1 MKEDRSAQGPVI
13 VVTGASQ
20 GIGAAIARVFAA
32 ELPCRLALL
41 SRSEDRLEE
50 VAGDLR
56 TAGRQVIVVSCDTTD
71 AASVRAAAER
81 VLGEM
86 GAPDVLINN
95 AGRFE
100 GASFLDTTIEQF
112 DTLVAVNLRGTFLV
126 SKAFLPAMIAAGR
139 GHVFNMS
146 SIAGLDPYPGGTA
159 YCSAKFGVTGLSK
172 VMRREMMEHGIRVTT
187 VYPGATFT
195 PSWDGSGV
203 PADVM
208 MPAEDVARAFLD
220 AWRLGGR
227 TVLEEI
233 VLRPVGGDL

>member
-1 MKEDRSAQGPVI
+1 MKTTEPLI

-20 GIGAAIARVFAA
+20 GIGAAIARVFAV

-41 SRSEDRLEE
+41 ARSADRLEV
-50 VAGDLR
+50 VA
-56 TAGRQVIVVSCDTTD
+56 AE
-71 AASVRAAAER
+71 VRAAGREALVVPCDVSDASSVSTAAGR
-81 VLGEM
+81 VRDEM
-86 GAPDVLINN
+86 GTPDVLINN

-100 GASFLDTTIEQF
+100 GASFLETTVEQF
-112 DTLVAVNLRGTFLV
+112 DTLIAVNLRSAFLV
-126 SKAFLPAMIAAGR
+126 SKAFLPAMVSAGH

-220 AWRLGGR
+220 AYRLGAR

-233 VLRPVGGDL
+233 VLRPIGGDL

>member
-1 MKEDRSAQGPVI
+1 MKHPGPII

-20 GIGAAIARVFAA
+20 GIGAAIARVFST
-32 ELPCRLALL
+32 ETTGRLALL
-41 SRSEDRLEE
+41 ARSADRLESVAAE
-50 VAGDLR
+50 VRSAGGEAL
-56 TAGRQVIVVSCDTTD
+56 VVPCDASDADSVST
-71 AASVRAAAER
+71 AASR
-81 VLGEM
+81 VLDNWGT
-86 GAPDVLINN
+86 PDVLINN

-112 DTLVAVNLRGTFLV
+112 DTLIAVNLRSAFLV
-126 SKAFLPAMIAAGR
+126 AKAFLPAMVSAGR

-159 YCSAKFGVTGLSK
+159 YCAAKFGLTGLSK
-172 VMRREMMEHGIRVTT
+172 VMRREMMEYGIRVTT
-187 VYPGATFT
+187 VFPGATYT

-203 PADVM
+203 PAEVM

-220 AWRLGGR
+220 AYRLSAR

-233 VLRPVGGDL
+233 VLRPIGGDL